1 MTVSLMVTKRD
12 NVTEPLNLD
21 KIHRVVTWA
30 AEGLQGVSVSQVELS
45 AHIQFYDGIRTSDIH
60 ETLIKSAADL
70 ISEQAPDY
78 QYLAARLAMFHL
90 RKKAYGGFTP
100 PSLFEQVKTQVEAG
114 RYDQQLLTDY
124 SQEEFDLLDSYL
136 VHDRD
141 MHFAYAAVKQLEGKY
156 LLQNRVTGEIY
167 ESPQFLYMLVAACLF
182 ANYPRTTRLDYIKR
196 FYDAVSTFKI
206 SLPTPI
212 MSGVRTPTVNS
223 ALVS

>member
-1 MTVSLMVTKRD
+1 
-12 NVTEPLNLD
+12 
-21 KIHRVVTWA
+21 
-30 AEGLQGVSVSQVELS
+30 
-45 AHIQFYDGIRTSDIH
+45 
-60 ETLIKSAADL
+60 
-70 ISEQAPDY
+70 
-78 QYLAARLAMFHL
+78 
-90 RKKAYGGFTP
+90 
-100 PSLFEQVKTQVEAG
+100 LFEQVKTQVEAG

-212 MSGVRTPTVNS
+212 IKNYSLVATKALRSLRTFLFLLKGKQIQNKSSSQLLKLCQKIKLFPPKTVKLLIPLP
-223 ALVS
+223 AYFLQEKYGLKK